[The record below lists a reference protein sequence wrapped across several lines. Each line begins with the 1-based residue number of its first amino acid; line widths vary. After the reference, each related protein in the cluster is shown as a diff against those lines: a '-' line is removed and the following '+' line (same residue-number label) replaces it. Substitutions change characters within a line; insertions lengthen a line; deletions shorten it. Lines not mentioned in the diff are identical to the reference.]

1 MGRRCG
7 AELPTDLRGL
17 YFFLLYILAIDSSD
31 EETDMYG
38 KIGFKGWGGLLGFFG
53 GVYFYL
59 EEYRL
64 ARMIPPGLGVVQ

>member
-1 MGRRCG
+1 MGNNGTAVAYR
-7 AELPTDLRGL
+7 LTGL

-38 KIGFKGWGGLLGFFG
+38 KIGFKGWGGGLLGFFWR
-53 GVYFYL
+53 VYFYL